1 MGYSNYIR
9 LEQAMRKWRISVNW
23 EREYECDDEGDALMQ
38 ADSDFDLMS
47 EARSEEVDPE
57 EEEESE

>member
-1 MGYSNYIR
+1 
-9 LEQAMRKWRISVNW
+9 MRKWRILVNW
-23 EREYECDDEGDALMQ
+23 EREYECDDEGDALMH
-38 ADSDFDLMS
+38 ADGDFDLMS

>member
-1 MGYSNYIR
+1 
-9 LEQAMRKWRISVNW
+9 MRKWRISVNW